1 MSPVIRQPGRPRKPG
16 PYPNPYVKVRLWE
29 RLSPCQG
36 ARTYIATPL
45 LLAFLLLLPLFLAT
59 VSCGHFAAVG
69 RGGPVYA
76 ITVDTVNG
84 RKTADR
90 GPLSYP
96 ACAIQVG
103 DRMARVWM
111 AHDSRGDDVVSPVVL
126 QADAVALKAGILVE
140 RTWSQAV
147 VHKVTDQ
154 ELEAG
159 AAVVYVPGLPRPTV
173 VELRFD
179 RVGLVPTP
187 SVESRSGGS
196 VTTAG
201 R

>member
-1 MSPVIRQPGRPRKPG
+1 M
-16 PYPNPYVKVRLWE
+16 
-29 RLSPCQG
+29 PCQG
-36 ARTYIATPL
+36 APTYIAARS
-45 LLAFLLLLPLFLAT
+45 LLALCVLLSL
-59 VSCGHFAAVG
+59 VSSTGGCGHFPAVG
-69 RGGPVYA
+69 RGGLVYA

-103 DRMARVWM
+103 DRMARVWL
-111 AHDSRGDDVVSPVVL
+111 ADDSRGDVASPVVL
-126 QADAVALKAGILVE
+126 QGDAAALKEGILVE
-140 RTWSQAV
+140 RTWSQAI
-147 VHKVTDQ
+147 VHKVTDE

-179 RVGLVPTP
+179 QVGLVPTP
-187 SVESRSGGS
+187 SVGDRAAGS